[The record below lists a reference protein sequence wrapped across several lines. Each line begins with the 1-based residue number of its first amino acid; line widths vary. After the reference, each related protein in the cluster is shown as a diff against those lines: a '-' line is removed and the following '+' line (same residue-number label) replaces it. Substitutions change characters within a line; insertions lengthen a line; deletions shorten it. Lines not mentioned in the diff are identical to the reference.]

1 VDWKVTCI
9 SLTLH
14 NYLKDSKQKIWS
26 VRLQRETT
34 PTGKSEFFLHF
45 IREDVIMA
53 KKKVADLL
61 VDVLAE
67 SGVRQVYGVSGD
79 SLNGITDSIRT
90 SKRIQWIH
98 VRHEETAAFA
108 AGAEAHLTGK
118 LAVCAGSCG
127 PGNLHLING
136 LYDCHRSRVPVLAI
150 AAQIPSNEIGSGYF
164 QETHPEHLFA
174 QCSNY
179 CELISQPEQ
188 MPRVLEIA
196 MQTAISRRGVSV
208 ISMPGDIALRDAVEG
223 PRLHFPP
230 PTPTVCPSD
239 EEIAT
244 LAKLLNKSKK
254 ITIFGGAGCAGAHEE
269 LIELA
274 GKLNAPIVHA
284 MRGKEYIEYDNPFD
298 VGMTGLLGF
307 SSGYHAMMNCD
318 LLLMIGTDFPYQQ
331 FFPKDATIVQI
342 DVRGEQLGRR
352 TKVDYGFVGDTKTT
366 LRALRPKLNQND
378 NDKHLKASLA
388 HYKNAR
394 KGLDELATEGSGKKP
409 IHPQYVVRALDE
421 LAAKDAIFSCDV
433 GTPTIW
439 AARYLTMNGKRR
451 LLGSFN
457 HGSMANALP
466 QAIGAQV
473 SHPGRQVVS
482 LSGDGGLAMLMGDLL
497 SLQQLQ
503 TPVKIIVFK
512 NNSLAFVELEMKA
525 AGILDFGTDLRN
537 PNFAKMAEGAGLLGL
552 TAETPAQVRPM
563 IAQALKY
570 DGPALVEV
578 LVNRQELS
586 MPPTVT
592 AEQVKGFSL
601 FALKAV
607 LSGRGEE
614 IVDLARVNVFR

>member
-1 VDWKVTCI
+1 MQNLDGSRVALELGRTDKASSI
-9 SLTLH
+9 LS
-14 NYLKDSKQKIWS
+14 DGSS
-26 VRLQRETT
+26 SM
-34 PTGKSEFFLHF
+34 G
-45 IREDVIMA
+45 

-67 SGVRQVYGVSGD
+67 AGVQRMYGVPGD
-79 SLNGITDSIRT
+79 SLNGITDAIRA
-90 SKRIQWIH
+90 KKQIQWVH

-108 AGAEAHLTGK
+108 AGAEAHLTGG

-164 QETHPEHLFA
+164 QETKPEHLFA
-174 QCSNY
+174 QCSHY
-179 CELISQPEQ
+179 CELVSQPEQ

-196 MQTAISRRGVSV
+196 MQTALSRRGVSV
-208 ISMPGDIALRDAVEG
+208 VAIPGDVALRDAVEQE

-230 PTPTVCPSD
+230 PKPTVCPSD
-239 EEIAT
+239 DEIAT
-244 LAKLLNKSKK
+244 LAKILNKSKK
-254 ITIFGGAGCAGAHEE
+254 ITILGGAGCAGAHAE

-284 MRGKEYIEYDNPFD
+284 MRGKEFIEYDNPFD

-307 SSGYHAMMNCD
+307 SSGYHAMMNSD

-331 FFPKDATIVQI
+331 FFPKDATIIQI

-366 LRALRPKLNQND
+366 IRALLPKLRQTD
-378 NDKHLKASLA
+378 HDQHFKASLE
-388 HYKNAR
+388 HYR
-394 KGLDELATEGSGKKP
+394 KSRQDLNQLATEGAGGKP
-409 IHPQYVVRALDE
+409 IHPQYVVRVLNE
-421 LAAKDAIFSCDV
+421 LAAEDAIFSCDV
-433 GTPTIW
+433 GTLTIW
-439 AARYLTMNGKRR
+439 AARYLTMNGTRR

-482 LSGDGGLAMLMGDLL
+482 PSGGGGLAMLMGDLL

-503 TPVKIIVFK
+503 APVKIIV
-512 NNSLAFVELEMKA
+512 
-525 AGILDFGTDLRN
+525 
-537 PNFAKMAEGAGLLGL
+537 
-552 TAETPAQVRPM
+552 
-563 IAQALKY
+563 
-570 DGPALVEV
+570 
-578 LVNRQELS
+578 
-586 MPPTVT
+586 
-592 AEQVKGFSL
+592 
-601 FALKAV
+601 
-607 LSGRGEE
+607 
-614 IVDLARVNVFR
+614 

>member
-1 VDWKVTCI
+1 
-9 SLTLH
+9 
-14 NYLKDSKQKIWS
+14 
-26 VRLQRETT
+26 
-34 PTGKSEFFLHF
+34 
-45 IREDVIMA
+45 MA

-67 SGVRQVYGVSGD
+67 AEVERIYGVSGD
-79 SLNGITDSIRT
+79 SLNGITDSIRR
-90 SKRIQWIH
+90 KKQLQWIH

-108 AGAEAHLTGK
+108 AGAEAHLTGR

-164 QETHPEHLFA
+164 QETKPEHLFA
-174 QCSNY
+174 QCSHY
-179 CELISQPEQ
+179 CELVSQPEQ

-196 MQTAISRRGVSV
+196 IQTALSQRGVCV
-208 ISMPGDIALRDAVEG
+208 VAIPGDVALRDAVEQE

-230 PTPTVCPSD
+230 PKPTVCPSD
-239 EEIAT
+239 EEIRA
-244 LAKLLNKSKK
+244 LAKILNKAKK
-254 ITIFGGAGCAGAHEE
+254 ITILGGAGCAGAHAE

-284 MRGKEYIEYDNPFD
+284 MRGKEFIEYENPFD

-307 SSGYHAMMNCD
+307 SSGYHAMMDAD
-318 LLLMIGTDFPYQQ
+318 LLLMIGTDFPYQP

-342 DVRGEQLGRR
+342 DLRGEQLGRR

-366 LRALRPKLNQND
+366 LRALLPKLSQND
-378 NDKHLKASLA
+378 NDKHLKASLE
-388 HYKNAR
+388 HYKTAR

-409 IHPQYVVRALDE
+409 IHPQYVVRVLDE

-482 LSGDGGLAMLMGDLL
+482 LSGDGGLSMLLGDVL
-497 SLQQLQ
+497 SLRQLNA
-503 TPVKIIVFK
+503 PVKIIVFK
-512 NNSLAFVELEMKA
+512 NDSLAFVELEMKA
-525 AGILDFGTDLRN
+525 AGILDFGTDLQN

-563 IAQALKY
+563 IAQALKHN
-570 DGPALVEV
+570 GPALVEV
-578 LVNRQELS
+578 LVDRQELS
-586 MPPTVT
+586 MPPTITV
-592 AEQVKGFSL
+592 EQVKGFSL
-601 FALKAV
+601 FTLKAV
-607 LSGRGEE
+607 LSGRGDE
-614 IVDLARVNVFR
+614 IIDLAKINLFR